1 MQAYKSNWVNG
12 RLANMYGEAMES
24 LSKADTIAKEDVIQ
38 LKELKQNTDD
48 DVTLDFILDLFN
60 TSRKALRFSKAAA
73 PLILADGPLPFGDAV
88 FVAALGLD
96 FALAAYD
103 LLTD

>member
-1 MQAYKSNWVNG
+1 
-12 RLANMYGEAMES
+12 MYGEAMES
-24 LSKADTIAKEDVIQ
+24 LSKADTIAKEDVLQ
-38 LKELKQNTDD
+38 LKELKQSTDGD
-48 DVTLDFILDLFN
+48 GTLDFVIDLFN

-73 PLILADGPLPFGDAV
+73 PLILADGPLPFGDAI
-88 FVAALGLD
+88 FAAALGLD

>member
-1 MQAYKSNWVNG
+1 
-12 RLANMYGEAMES
+12 MYGEAMES
-24 LSKADTIAKEDVIQ
+24 LSKADTIAKEDVLQI
-38 LKELKQNTDD
+38 KELKQNTDD
-48 DVTLDFILDLFN
+48 DGTLDFVIDLFN

-73 PLILADGPLPFGDAV
+73 PLILADGPLPFGDAI

-103 LLTD
+103 LITD